1 MSNIKDLLADLK
13 KENTA
18 QQQAIN
24 TFIEQRVDARIT
36 NLTNDLTQMIMA
48 NTSSNTPTPRNQT
61 VPKAKEKSDGQ
72 EKGQEAEVKKIQLD
86 STLRMIAD
94 DLLMG
99 NNVYLYGRAGTG
111 KTVYAKNV
119 AKYLNFYY
127 NNGVNNFPVGSVEYK
142 QGSEEAFYILNCSQW
157 TSPMQIVGGFS
168 INGYT
173 YGQLELAWK
182 YGGVLILDELPKL
195 DPNTAGL
202 LNEAL
207 SMANEDNPVLTSGS
221 GERIPKHKDFMVVGA
236 GNTNMKTTSANFGG
250 NNRQDY
256 SLVDRFVGSIYKV
269 DVDSAKEMKLT
280 YRYIY
285 SIAVGLRATKQLMD
299 ESSVEAITLR
309 SMLNFNRS
317 YEQEWL
323 RKMRSPMA
331 FAPIGTTEEQ
341 KKRGIPQART
351 LSEAIMSFVNDL
363 GGDRTKGVEADANFV
378 SIENASSSLKLK
390 PFLEEAVADRN
401 KDTFV
406 EDYKRLR
413 KIDPKTGLYLETGE
427 KAY

>member
-13 KENTA
+13 TENAA

-24 TFIEQRVDARIT
+24 TLIQQTVEAKINYLSD
-36 NLTNDLTQMIMA
+36 NLTQMIMTQ
-48 NTSSNTPTPRNQT
+48 TSSKTTSTPTTTQI
-61 VPKAKEKSDGQ
+61 PKVKTARASGETKN
-72 EKGQEAEVKKIQLD
+72 EAEEIELD
-86 STLRMIAD
+86 PIIKSIAD

-119 AKYLNFYY
+119 AKYLHYFYDK
-127 NNGVNNFPVGSVEYK
+127 GKNNFPVGSNEYK
-142 QGSEEAFYILNCSQW
+142 QGSEDAFYILNCSQW

-173 YGQLELAWK
+173 HGQLELAWK

-207 SMANEDNPVLTSGS
+207 SMANEKNPVLTSGS

-236 GNTNMKTTSANFGG
+236 GNTNMKSTSANFGG

-256 SLVDRFVGSIYKV
+256 SLVDRFVGSIYKI
-269 DVDSAKEMKLT
+269 DINIAKEMRLT
-280 YRYIY
+280 YRYVY
-285 SIAVGLRATKQLMD
+285 AIAAGLRDTDILMAED
-299 ESSVEAITLR
+299 SAEAITLR

-317 YEQEWL
+317 YEQQWL
-323 RKMRSPMA
+323 RKMRSPLA

-341 KKRGIPQART
+341 MKKGFPQAKT
-351 LSEAIMSFVNDL
+351 LQEAIMSFVDDL
-363 GGDRTKGVEADANFV
+363 GGDRTKNVIDKARFK
-378 SIENASSSLKLK
+378 SLESDSNLIT
-390 PFLEEAVADRN
+390 LSEIIAEAVADRN
-401 KDTFV
+401 KDIFV
-406 EDYKRLR
+406 TDYLRLNHC
-413 KIDPKTGLYLETGE
+413 DPKTGLDKDGNKCYE
-427 KAY
+427 

>member
-48 NTSSNTPTPRNQT
+48 NTSSNTPTQRNQT
-61 VPKAKEKSDGQ
+61 VPKAKEKSGSGEESK
-72 EKGQEAEVKKIQLD
+72 EKEIKGIVIDKTI
-86 STLRMIAD
+86 RMIAD
-94 DLLMG
+94 DLIMG
-99 NNVYLYGRAGTG
+99 NNVYLWGRAGTG

-168 INGYT
+168 ISGYT

-207 SMANEDNPVLTSGS
+207 SMANETNPVLTSGS

-236 GNTNMKTTSANFGG
+236 GNTNMKSTSANFGG

-269 DVDSAKEMKLT
+269 GVNVDLERRKT

-285 SIAVGLRATKQLMD
+285 NVALGLRETTQLKSED
-299 ESSVEAITLR
+299 SVEAITLR

-331 FAPIGTTEEQ
+331 FAPIGTSEED
-341 KKRGIPQART
+341 KKKGVPQGRT
-351 LSEAIMSFVNDL
+351 FKEAIMSFVDDL
-363 GGDRTKGVEADANFV
+363 GGDRTKSVIADAMFT
-378 SIENASSSLKLK
+378 SIENASSSLKLN

-401 KDTFV
+401 KDIFV
-406 EDYKRLR
+406 EDYKRMNGV
-413 KIDPKTGLYLETGE
+413 DPKTGLNLITGE